1 MSNIKA
7 VISTGSKQYLVQEGD
22 VLEVEKLLAS
32 ESLNFKPLL
41 VIKDDQIII
50 GQPLLDNFQVT
61 ASIVN
66 QEVLDDK
73 VLSIRYKAKKRVKT
87 VRGHRQ
93 IKTQIKITSI
103 K

>member
-41 VIKDDQIII
+41 VIKDDQISI

>member
-1 MSNIKA
+1 MSVKKA
-7 VISTGSKQYLVQEGD
+7 VIRTGSKQYLVQEGD
-22 VLEVEKLLAS
+22 ILEVEKLTAGKNL
-32 ESLNFKPLL
+32 EFKPLL
-41 VIKDDQIII
+41 IIEGTNISI
-50 GQPLLDNFQVT
+50 GQPEIEKSTVK

-66 QEVLDDK
+66 SEILDDK

-93 IKTQIKITSI
+93 IKTQIKINSI